1 MVIKTIFFKMCL
13 TILWSITKI
22 QIHHINIQNYIF
34 IDGLIFYR
42 FCMILLMKYPFQT
55 RNLFF
60 DSFTQLPPTHL
71 YLLFKIWP
79 IEY

>member
-34 IDGLIFYR
+34 IDWFNILSILIDF
-42 FCMILLMKYPFQT
+42 IDEISIP
-55 RNLFF
+55 N
-60 DSFTQLPPTHL
+60 
-71 YLLFKIWP
+71 
-79 IEY
+79 